1 MTSSLY
7 ISTTEAGSGKALI
20 SLGIIE
26 LILRKTNKVA
36 FFRPVIRK
44 QPFGKQDEDI
54 NLILAYFALNQS
66 YDQAFGIY
74 DQEVH
79 ERMSHS
85 NYDQVLDKIIA
96 KYKNLEQNYDFI
108 LCEGSDYLGQVSAF
122 EFNLNTEIAKN
133 LGCPILILGNAD
145 RRNIQEAI
153 APVKMSLKS
162 YLAKECQV
170 IGIVFNKA
178 NTELSAQLTID
189 LENQFGD
196 SNYLLSVI
204 PYEPKLSSPR
214 VREIA
219 QQLNAEVL
227 YGEKRLDNLVLGYVI
242 AAMRLEHA
250 ITRLKENSLVITP
263 GDRSDIIVGLLQ
275 THQSVNYP
283 HLSGMLLTGDLQ
295 PDDSIRKLID
305 GLYDPLPILSVS
317 TNTYETSEL
326 IKQVN
331 TSLVASDYA
340 SPLPRTMG
348 DKHSN
353 GCTDLSPTMRD
364 KSSNGDKVDRE
375 KITLS
380 IQLFDDYVNLSQL
393 EEQISNIKVKG
404 ITPKMFTY
412 NLLQQAK
419 SQKRHIVLP
428 EGKEIRV
435 LKAAAFLLN
444 RDIVDLTLLGKPEK
458 IKQII
463 NQNGISL
470 DISQLLI
477 IDPARADKFE
487 FYAEQFYQLRK
498 HKGATPELAREY
510 LLDVSYFGTMMVYAG
525 DADGMVSGAVHTTQH
540 TLRPGLQLIKTRSG
554 FSLVSSVFFMC
565 LEDRVLV
572 YGDCAINPN
581 PDAQQLAE
589 IAIAS
594 ADTATAF
601 GIEPKVALLSYSS
614 GTSGKGEQVEK
625 VRVATAIA
633 RQRRPD
639 LKIEGPIQYDA
650 AVDFT
655 VGSQKMPSSQVA
667 GQASV
672 LIFPDLNT
680 GNNTYKAVQR
690 ETGAMAI
697 GPIVQGLNKPVN
709 DLSRG
714 CAVEDIINT
723 VAITAIQTQQT
734 QQTEK

>member
-7 ISTTEAGSGKALI
+7 ISTTEAGSGKVLI

-36 FFRPVIRK
+36 FFRPVIRR
-44 QPFGKQDEDI
+44 QPCGKQDEDI
-54 NLILAYFALNQS
+54 NLILTYFALNQE
-66 YDQAFGIY
+66 YEQAFGLY
-74 DQEVH
+74 VEEV
-79 ERMSHS
+79 EELISRS
-85 NYDQVLDKIIA
+85 NYDEILDKIIF
-96 KYKNLEQNYDFI
+96 KYKHLEHNYDFI

-133 LGCPILILGNAD
+133 LGCPILILGNAE
-145 RRNIQEAI
+145 RRSIQEAI
-153 APVKMSLKS
+153 APVKMSLNS
-162 YLAKECQV
+162 YLARECQV

-178 NTELSAQLTID
+178 NPELLQQLPFA
-189 LENQFGD
+189 LENKFGK
-196 SNYLLSVI
+196 SNYLLAVI

-219 QQLNAEVL
+219 QQLNAKVL
-227 YGEKRLDNLVLGYVI
+227 YGQKRLDNLILGYVI

-250 ITRLKENSLVITP
+250 ITRLKEDSLVITP
-263 GDRSDIIVGLLQ
+263 GDRSDMIVGLLQ
-275 THQSVNYP
+275 AHQSVNYP
-283 HLSGMLLTGDLQ
+283 HLSGILLSGDLQ
-295 PDDSIRKLID
+295 PEASICQLID
-305 GLYDPLPILSVS
+305 GLYDPLPILSIP

-326 IKQVN
+326 VKQVH
-331 TSLVASDYA
+331 TSLVA
-340 SPLPRTMG
+340 G
-348 DKHSN
+348 
-353 GCTDLSPTMRD
+353 
-364 KSSNGDKVDRE
+364 DRE

-380 IQLFDDYVNLSQL
+380 INLFDDCVNLSKL
-393 EEQISNIKVKG
+393 EDRLDTIKVQG

-419 SQKRHIVLP
+419 LQKRHIVLP
-428 EGKEIRV
+428 EGKEIRI

-444 RDIVDLTLLGKPEK
+444 RGIVDLTLLGQPEK
-458 IKQII
+458 IQQII

-470 DISQLLI
+470 NTSQLQI
-477 IDPARADKFE
+477 IDPARSDQVE
-487 FYAEQFYQLRK
+487 SYAEQFYQLRK

-510 LLDVSYFGTMMVYAG
+510 LLDVSYFGTMMVYTG

-540 TLRPGLQLIKTRSG
+540 TLRPALQLIKTQPG
-554 FSLVSSVFFMC
+554 CSLVSSVFFMC

-581 PDAQQLAE
+581 PDAEQLAE

-614 GTSGKGEQVEK
+614 GTSGQGEQVDK
-625 VRVATAIA
+625 VRTATAIA

-639 LKIEGPIQYDA
+639 LKLEGPIQYDA
-650 AVDFT
+650 AVDLT
-655 VGSQKMPSSQVA
+655 VGSQKMPDSQVA

-690 ETGAMAI
+690 ETGAIAI

-714 CAVEDIINT
+714 CTVEDIINT
-723 VAITAIQTQQT
+723 VAITAIQTQNSPT
-734 QQTEK
+734 QLDRK

>member
-44 QPFGKQDEDI
+44 QPLGKQDEDI
-54 NLILAYFALNQS
+54 NLILNYFALNQE
-66 YDQAFGIY
+66 YEQAFGLY
-74 DQEVH
+74 VEEVQELIS
-79 ERMSHS
+79 RS
-85 NYDQVLDKIIA
+85 NYDEVLDKIIV

-133 LGCPILILGNAD
+133 LGCPILILGNAE
-145 RRNIQEAI
+145 RRTIQEAI
-153 APVKMSLKS
+153 APVKLSLKS
-162 YLAKECQV
+162 YLARECQV
-170 IGIVFNKA
+170 VGVVFNKA
-178 NTELSAQLTID
+178 NPELIEQLPIA
-189 LENQFGD
+189 LENEFGNG
-196 SNYLLSVI
+196 NYLLAVI

-214 VREIA
+214 VKEIA

-227 YGEKRLDNLVLGYVI
+227 YGKNRLDNLVLGYVI

-250 ITRLKENSLVITP
+250 ITRLKEDSLVITP
-263 GDRSDIIVGLLQ
+263 GDRSDLIVGLLQ
-275 THQSVNYP
+275 VHQSVNYP
-283 HLSGMLLTGDLQ
+283 HLSGILLSGDLQ
-295 PDDSIRKLID
+295 PEASIRKLID
-305 GLYDPLPILSVS
+305 GLYDPLPILSIP

-326 IKQVN
+326 VKQVN
-331 TSLVASDYA
+331 TSLVAS
-340 SPLPRTMG
+340 
-348 DKHSN
+348 
-353 GCTDLSPTMRD
+353 
-364 KSSNGDKVDRE
+364 DRE

-380 IQLFDDYVNLSQL
+380 IQLFDDYVDLSRL
-393 EEQISNIKVKG
+393 EEQINTIKVKG

-428 EGKEIRV
+428 EGKEIRI
-435 LKAAAFLLN
+435 LRAAEFLLN
-444 RDIVDLTLLGKPEK
+444 RDLVELTLLGKPEK
-458 IKQII
+458 IEQII
-463 NQNGISL
+463 HQNGISL
-470 DISQLLI
+470 DTSRLQI
-477 IDPARADKFE
+477 IDPARSDRVE

-498 HKGATPELAREY
+498 HKGATPEQALEY

-525 DADGMVSGAVHTTQH
+525 DADGMVSGSVHTTQH
-540 TLRPGLQLIKTRSG
+540 TLRPALQLIKTKPG
-554 FSLVSSVFFMC
+554 CALVSSVFFMC
-565 LEDRVLV
+565 IEDRVLV

-581 PDAQQLAE
+581 PNAEQLAE
-589 IAIAS
+589 IAISS

-614 GTSGKGEQVEK
+614 GTSGKGEEVEK
-625 VRVATAIA
+625 VRTATAIA
-633 RQRRPD
+633 RQRRPE

-650 AVDFT
+650 AVDLT
-655 VGSQKMPSSQVA
+655 VGSQKMPDSQVA

-690 ETGAMAI
+690 ETGALAI
-697 GPIVQGLNKPVN
+697 GPVLQGLKKPVN

-714 CAVEDIINT
+714 CTVDDIINT
-723 VAITAIQTQQT
+723 VAITAIQTQDLIDT
-734 QQTEK
+734 LPSLRNSGRGF

>member
-54 NLILAYFALNQS
+54 NLILTYFALNQK
-66 YDQAFGIY
+66 YEQAFGLY
-74 DQEVH
+74 VEEV
-79 ERMSHS
+79 EELISRS
-85 NYDQVLDKIIA
+85 NYDEILDKIIF

-122 EFNLNTEIAKN
+122 EFNLNAEIVKN
-133 LGCPILILGNAD
+133 LGCPILIVGNAD
-145 RRNIQEAI
+145 RRSAEEAI

-162 YLAKECQV
+162 YLSRECEV
-170 IGIVFNKA
+170 MGIVFNKA
-178 NTELSAQLTID
+178 NPELVEQLPIV
-189 LENQFGD
+189 LENQFG
-196 SNYLLSVI
+196 STNYLLSVI

-227 YGEKRLDNLVLGYVI
+227 YGDNRLDNLVLDYVI

-250 ITRLKENSLVITP
+250 ITRLKEDSLVITP
-263 GDRSDIIVGLLQ
+263 GDRSDMIVGLLQ
-275 THQSVNYP
+275 AHQSVNYP
-283 HLSGMLLTGDLQ
+283 HLSGILLSGDLQ
-295 PDDSIRKLID
+295 PEASIRKLID
-305 GLYDPLPILSVS
+305 GLYDPVPILSIP

-331 TSLVASDYA
+331 TSLLA
-340 SPLPRTMG
+340 G
-348 DKHSN
+348 
-353 GCTDLSPTMRD
+353 
-364 KSSNGDKVDRE
+364 DRE

-380 IQLFDDYVNLSQL
+380 LHLFDDHVNLSQL
-393 EEQISNIKVKG
+393 EEQISTIKVKG

-428 EGKEIRV
+428 EGKEIRI
-435 LKAAAFLLN
+435 LQAAAFLLN
-444 RDIVDLTLLGKPEK
+444 RDIVDLTLLGKPGK
-458 IKQII
+458 IEQII
-463 NQNGISL
+463 NRNGISL
-470 DISQLLI
+470 DINQLQI
-477 IDPARADKFE
+477 IDPATADKFDS
-487 FYAEQFYQLRK
+487 YGEQFYQLRK
-498 HKGATPELAREY
+498 HKGATPDIAREY

-540 TLRPGLQLIKTRSG
+540 TLRPALQLIKTQPG
-554 FSLVSSVFFMC
+554 YSLVSSVFFMC

-581 PDAQQLAE
+581 PNAEELAE
-589 IAIAS
+589 IAISS

-614 GTSGKGEQVEK
+614 GTSGKGEDVEK
-625 VRVATAIA
+625 VRNATAIA

-650 AVDFT
+650 AVDLT
-655 VGSQKMPSSQVA
+655 VASQKMPNSQVA

-690 ETGAMAI
+690 ETGALAI
-697 GPIVQGLNKPVN
+697 GPIVQGLKKPVN

-714 CAVEDIINT
+714 CTVDDIINT
-723 VAITAIQTQQT
+723 VAITAIQTQN
-734 QQTEK
+734 